1 MCKLEMEDEY
11 ILLFN
16 CMLAYQEK
24 NVLFNNLKN
33 RLNKMSPNEILLF
46 EINPSNEKPE
56 TQNLIA
62 KHVFERCKIINKKRE
77 GRQKVDQICL
87 CM

>member
-16 CMLAYQEK
+16 CILAYQEK

-33 RLNKMSPNEILLF
+33 RLNKMSPNEIFLF

-56 TQNLIA
+56 NQKLIA
-62 KHVFERCKIINKKRE
+62 KHVFECFKMRK
-77 GRQKVDQICL
+77 D
-87 CM
+87 